1 MADCFLMIIFHCRL
15 VTKGTVDENVYE
27 IAKRKLGLDAA
38 VLESM
43 EEIKE
48 GDMPEKT
55 MGEILS
61 AILLNYWLSQWK
73 CFGLYI
79 ILYLLPFLPRFALL
93 SLVPIL
99 MIHLDKLATLE
110 IGTKDSFAALEICKI
125 AKLMYTSLYS
135 CIDDMN
141 NLYR

>member
-1 MADCFLMIIFHCRL
+1 MIIFHCRL

-61 AILLNYWLSQWK
+61 AILLNY
-73 CFGLYI
+73 
-79 ILYLLPFLPRFALL
+79 
-93 SLVPIL
+93 
-99 MIHLDKLATLE
+99 
-110 IGTKDSFAALEICKI
+110 
-125 AKLMYTSLYS
+125 
-135 CIDDMN
+135 
-141 NLYR
+141 